1 MSNPGSKN
9 YAGMIA
15 RAALNARAIKLNPID
30 PFTWDSGYRMPIY
43 NDNRMLLFSPKNR
56 GLVTE
61 AFLSVLDCERI
72 LCDVVA
78 GVATGGIPFASWI
91 AEALGK
97 PLVYVRDTAKGH
109 GLGKRIEGI
118 DTHADIAE
126 KHVVVVEDLVSTGGS
141 SVRAVQAIRDTGAR
155 AEHCLCVFSYGF
167 AQARDTFSRFRPPC
181 EVRPLLTYS
190 ILIDAIREAGSMDP
204 AQLRML
210 EDWVQDPFS
219 WGERH
224 GFPRKERT

>member
-1 MSNPGSKN
+1 MSNQGSKD
-9 YAGMIA
+9 YAGLIA
-15 RAALNARAIKLNPID
+15 RAALSARAIKLNPTD

-56 GLVTE
+56 RLVTE
-61 AFLSVLDCERI
+61 AFLSVIDCQRI
-72 LCDVVA
+72 RCDVAA

-97 PLVYVRDTAKGH
+97 PQVYVRDTAKAH
-109 GLGKRIEGI
+109 GLGKQIEGI

-141 SVRAVQAIRDTGAR
+141 SVRAVQALRDAGAR
-155 AEHCLCVFSYGF
+155 AEHCLCVFSYGLS
-167 AQARDTFSRFRPPC
+167 QARDTFAKLRPPC
-181 EVRPLLTYS
+181 DVRPLLTYP
-190 ILIDAIREAGSMDP
+190 ILIETIREAGSTDS

-210 EDWVQDPFS
+210 EDWVLDPFS

-224 GFPRKERT
+224 GFPRKERN